1 MRKRFTL
8 IELLVVIAII
18 AILAAMLMPALQ
30 QAREKARAI
39 SCVNNL
45 KTMGNGVTMYV
56 NEFLCLPGR
65 GDGSRGSWSTRI
77 GVYLGYQNMM
87 YSTPLVFYKDKRSV
101 LPVFLCPSDNAP
113 GLKGTNY
120 GGLMGLSYIVKNV
133 LSQSGGSMQTGV
145 SSTLIKRPSQK
156 FFILEAGDGTGD
168 NYAVGP
174 TGHAKVAYRHPIG
187 TGRVFTA
194 STQVGSAG
202 MNISYVDGHAA
213 PWLGAVTA
221 ATAEADLVK
230 QHWNIE

>member
-1 MRKRFTL
+1 MKKRFTL

-30 QAREKARAI
+30 QAREKARSI
-39 SCVNNL
+39 SCLNNL

-87 YSTPLVFYKDKRSV
+87 YSTPLVFYKDKRSI
-101 LPVFLCPSDNAP
+101 LPVFLCPSDKAP
-113 GLKGTNY
+113 ILKETNY
-120 GGLMGLSYIVKNV
+120 GGLMGLSYIVNNA
-133 LSQSGGSMQTGV
+133 LSQTGGNMQIGM
-145 SSTLIKRPSQK
+145 STTLVKRPSQK
-156 FFILEAGDGTGD
+156 FFIFEAGDGTAD

-174 TGHAKVAYRHPIG
+174 TGHAKVAYRHPVG
-187 TGRVFTA
+187 TSRVFT
-194 STQVGSAG
+194 SNTQVGNAG

-213 PWLGAVTA
+213 SWLGAVTA
-221 ATAEADLVK
+221 ATAEDDLVK
-230 QHWNIE
+230 QHWDVE

>member
-1 MRKRFTL
+1 MKKRFTL

-18 AILAAMLMPALQ
+18 AILAGMLMPALQ

-45 KTMGNGVTMYV
+45 KTLGNGVTMYV

-65 GDGSRGSWSTRI
+65 GDGSGGSWSTRI
-77 GVYLGYQNMM
+77 GSYLGYRNMM
-87 YSTPLVFYKDKRSV
+87 YSTPLVFYKDKRSI
-101 LPVFLCPSDNAP
+101 LPVFLCPSDTAP

-120 GGLMGLSYIVKNV
+120 GGMLGVSYIVNNV
-133 LSQSGGSMQTGV
+133 LSQTGGSLQNGV
-145 SSTLIKRPSQK
+145 STTLVKRPSQK

-174 TGHAKVAYRHPIG
+174 TGHAKVAYRHPAG
-187 TGRVFTA
+187 SSRVFN
-194 STQVGSAG
+194 SCTQVGSAG

-213 PWLGAVTA
+213 PWLGAVMG
-221 ATAEADLVK
+221 ATAEADIVK
-230 QHWNIE
+230 QHWNVD

>member
-1 MRKRFTL
+1 MKKRFTL

-18 AILAAMLMPALQ
+18 AILAGMLMPALQ
-30 QAREKARAI
+30 QAREKARSI

-65 GDGSRGSWSTRI
+65 GDGSGGSWSTRI
-77 GVYLGYQNMM
+77 GSYLGYGKMM
-87 YSTPLVFYKDKRSV
+87 HGTPSIYYTDNRSV

-113 GLKGTNY
+113 GLKETNY
-120 GGLMGLSYIVKNV
+120 GGLMGLSYIVNNV
-133 LSQSGGSMQTGV
+133 LSQTGGNMQIGM
-145 SSTLIKRPSQK
+145 STTLVKRPSQK
-156 FFILEAGDGTGD
+156 FFILEAGDGSGD

-187 TGRVFTA
+187 TGRVFT
-194 STQVGSAG
+194 SNTQVGSAG

-213 PWLGAVTA
+213 PWLGAVTG
-221 ATAEADLVK
+221 ATAEADIVK
-230 QHWNIE
+230 QHWNVE